1 MWQVNRG
8 QEKCGKQRRFWEGMG
23 RDVWRNLYA
32 RRSYPK
38 TLFSY
43 QKAKN
48 YLGKPMKAEKITEWV
63 RERCGPEPQ
72 LKEVS

>member
-1 MWQVNRG
+1 
-8 QEKCGKQRRFWEGMG
+8 MG

-32 RRSYPK
+32 RRSYLK